1 MVNVLYLC
9 NHEQG
14 VILVSRNYMP
24 FQILAL
30 SGGGYR
36 GLFTSSILTKLEE
49 QAKKP
54 LAECFDLIT
63 GTSIGGVIALG
74 LALGKSAE
82 SIQKMFL
89 DHGEEIFTRGE
100 APRWR
105 AAKLKARWSQWRRPK
120 YDGSVLREKI
130 EEVVGKNT
138 RLGDARTRLL
148 IPSVN
153 MTKGSVQ
160 MFKTAHNPN
169 FMNDYKLSAA
179 DIAMATAAAPLYF
192 PMAKIENSNFI
203 DGGIVANAPD
213 MCALHEA
220 VHFLGQRME
229 DINVLS
235 VGTTTSKFSLP
246 SSLGRDF
253 GQKLWL
259 ENGRLVST
267 ILSSQQQLVDFML
280 THQLGDRYVRF
291 DAQPSPEQ
299 TTDLGLDLAT
309 ANRRQT
315 LLGMADGCY
324 QALSNNPKVVEMLAY
339 RRPVPTFHH

>member
-1 MVNVLYLC
+1 MA
-9 NHEQG
+9 
-14 VILVSRNYMP
+14 

-36 GLFTSSILTKLEE
+36 GLFTSAILTKLEE
-49 QAKKP
+49 QAGRP
-54 LAECFDLIT
+54 LAECFDLIA

-74 LALGKSAE
+74 LALGKSAG
-82 SIQKMFL
+82 SIQAMFL
-89 DHGEEIFTRGE
+89 DHGEEIFPRGE
-100 APRWR
+100 PPRSRLERYR
-105 AAKLKARWSQWRRPK
+105 ALYCQWRRPK
-120 YDGSVLREKI
+120 YDGTVLRDRI
-130 EEVVGKNT
+130 EAVVGKDT

-160 MFKTAHNPN
+160 MFKTAHHPN
-169 FMNDYKLSAA
+169 YMNDYKLSAA
-179 DIAMATAAAPLYF
+179 DVAMATAAAPLYF
-192 PMAKIENSNFI
+192 PMARVENSNFI
-203 DGGIVANAPD
+203 DGGVVANAPD
-213 MCALHEA
+213 MCAVHEA
-220 VHFLGQRME
+220 VHFLDQKME
-229 DINVLS
+229 DISVLS

-280 THQLGDRYVRF
+280 KHQLGDRYVRF
-291 DAQPSPEQ
+291 DEQPSPEQ
-299 TTDLGLDLAT
+299 TADLGLDLAT
-309 ANRRQT
+309 ASRRQT

-324 QALSNNPKVVEMLAY
+324 QSLSNKAKVIEMLAY
-339 RRPVPTFHH
+339 RRPEPSFHR

>member
-1 MVNVLYLC
+1 MT
-9 NHEQG
+9 
-14 VILVSRNYMP
+14 

-36 GLFTSSILTKLEE
+36 GLFTSSIVAKLEE
-49 QAKKP
+49 QAKRP
-54 LAECFDLIT
+54 IGDCFDLIT

-74 LALGKSAE
+74 LGLGKSAE
-82 SIQKMFL
+82 SIRKMFL

-100 APRWR
+100 PPRWYL
-105 AAKLKARWSQWRRPK
+105 AKWKARWSQWRRPK

-160 MFKTAHNPN
+160 MFKTAHHPN
-169 FMNDYKLSAA
+169 FMNDCKLSAA
-179 DIAMATAAAPLYF
+179 DVAMATAAAPLYF
-192 PMAKIENSNFI
+192 PMATIENSNFI
-203 DGGIVANAPD
+203 DGGVVANAPD
-213 MCALHEA
+213 MCAVHEA
-220 VHFLGQRME
+220 VHFLNQKIE
-229 DINVLS
+229 DISVLS
-235 VGTTTSKFSLP
+235 IGTTTSKFSLP
-246 SSLGRDF
+246 SSLGRNF

-259 ENGRLVST
+259 KNDRLIST

-280 THQLGDRYVRF
+280 KHQLGARYVRF
-291 DAQPSPEQ
+291 DAQPSHEQ
-299 TTDLGLDLAT
+299 VSDLGLDLAT
-309 ANRRQT
+309 ASRRQT

-324 QALSNNPKVVEMLAY
+324 QALSNDPQVIAMLAH
-339 RRPVPTFHH
+339 RPPAPKFYH

>member
-1 MVNVLYLC
+1 
-9 NHEQG
+9 
-14 VILVSRNYMP
+14 MP

-54 LAECFDLIT
+54 LAECFDLIA

-82 SIQKMFL
+82 SIRKMFL

-100 APRWR
+100 PSRWR
-105 AAKLKARWSQWRRPK
+105 AGRWKARWSQWRRPK
-120 YDGSVLREKI
+120 YDGTVLREKI
-130 EEVVGKNT
+130 EAVVGKST

-160 MFKTAHNPN
+160 MFKTAHNPA
-169 FMNDYKLSAA
+169 FMNDYKLLAA
-179 DIAMATAAAPLYF
+179 DVAMATAAAPLYF
-192 PMAKIENSNFI
+192 PMATIENSNFI
-203 DGGIVANAPD
+203 DGGVFANAPD

-220 VHFLGQRME
+220 VHFLDRKTD
-229 DINVLS
+229 DISILS

-259 ENGRLVST
+259 KNDRLIST
-267 ILSSQQQLVDFML
+267 ILSSQQQLIDFML
-280 THQLGDRYVRF
+280 KHQLGDRYVRF

-299 TTDLGLDLAT
+299 TSDLGLDLAT
-309 ANRRQT
+309 GNRRDT
-315 LLGMADGCY
+315 LLGLADGTY
-324 QALSNNPKVVEMLAY
+324 QALSNNPKVIEMLGY
-339 RRPVPTFHH
+339 RRPEPTFHH

>member
-1 MVNVLYLC
+1 M
-9 NHEQG
+9 
-14 VILVSRNYMP
+14 S

-36 GLFTSSILTKLEE
+36 GLFTSSILMKLEA

-54 LAECFDLIT
+54 LAECFDLIA
-63 GTSIGGVIALG
+63 GTSIGGVIGLG

-82 SIQKMFL
+82 SIRQMFI
-89 DHGEEIFTRGE
+89 DHGEAIFTRGE
-100 APRWR
+100 PPTSRFGKW
-105 AAKLKARWSQWRRPK
+105 KAFRSQWSRPK
-120 YDGSVLREKI
+120 YDGTVLREKI
-130 EEVVGKNT
+130 EAVVGPTT

-160 MFKTAHNPN
+160 MFKTAHHPN
-169 FMNDYKLSAA
+169 FMNDHKLLAA
-179 DIAMATAAAPLYF
+179 DVAMATAAAPLYF

-203 DGGIVANAPD
+203 DGGVVANAPD
-213 MCALHEA
+213 MCAVHEA
-220 VHFLGQRME
+220 VHFLGQEME
-229 DINVLS
+229 DIHVLS
-235 VGTTTSKFSLP
+235 IGTTTSKFSLP

-259 ENGRLVST
+259 ENGRLIST

-280 THQLGDRYVRF
+280 KHQLADRYIRF
-291 DAQPSPEQ
+291 DEQPSPEQ

-315 LLGMADGCY
+315 LIGMADGCY
-324 QALSNNPKVVEMLAY
+324 QALSNNPRVIEMLAH
-339 RRPVPTFHH
+339 RRPDPKFHH

>member
-1 MVNVLYLC
+1 
-9 NHEQG
+9 
-14 VILVSRNYMP
+14 MP

-54 LAECFDLIT
+54 LAECFDLIA

-82 SIQKMFL
+82 SIRKMFL

-100 APRWR
+100 PPRWR
-105 AAKLKARWSQWRRPK
+105 VGRWKARWSQWHHPK
-120 YDGSVLREKI
+120 YDGTVLREKI
-130 EEVVGKNT
+130 EAVVGKNT

-160 MFKTAHNPN
+160 MFKTSHNPA
-169 FMNDYKLSAA
+169 FMNDYKLLAA
-179 DIAMATAAAPLYF
+179 DVAMATAAAPLYF

-203 DGGIVANAPD
+203 DGGVFANAPD

-220 VHFLGQRME
+220 VHFLDQKTD
-229 DINVLS
+229 DISILS

-259 ENGRLVST
+259 KNDRLIST
-267 ILSSQQQLVDFML
+267 ILSSQQQLIDFML
-280 THQLGDRYVRF
+280 KHQLGDRYVRF

-299 TTDLGLDLAT
+299 TSDLGLDLAT
-309 ANRRQT
+309 GNRRDT
-315 LLGMADGCY
+315 LLGLADGTY
-324 QALSNNPKVVEMLAY
+324 QALSNNPKVIEMLGY
-339 RRPVPTFHH
+339 RRPEPTFHH

>member
-1 MVNVLYLC
+1 
-9 NHEQG
+9 
-14 VILVSRNYMP
+14 MP
-24 FQILAL
+24 FHILAL

-36 GLFTSSILTKLEE
+36 GLFTTTVLARLEQ
-49 QAKKP
+49 QAQRP
-54 LAECFDLIT
+54 IGDCFDLIA

-82 SIQKMFL
+82 SIKKMFL

-100 APRWR
+100 PPQGL
-105 AAKLKARWSQWRRPK
+105 AKLRAHWAQWRHPK
-120 YDGSVLREKI
+120 YDGTVLREKI
-130 EEVVGKNT
+130 EAVVGKGT

-160 MFKTAHNPN
+160 MFKTAHHQD
-169 FMNDYKLSAA
+169 FMNDHKLLAV
-179 DIAMATAAAPLYF
+179 DVAMATSAAPLYF

-213 MCALHEA
+213 MCAVHEA
-220 VHFLGQRME
+220 VKFLNQKMD
-229 DINVLS
+229 DISVLS
-235 VGTTTSKFSLP
+235 IGTTTSKFSLP
-246 SSLGRDF
+246 SSLGRNF

-259 ENGRLVST
+259 DKGRLVST

-280 THQLGDRYVRF
+280 KHQLADRYVRF

-299 TTDLGLDLAT
+299 TSDLGLDLAT
-309 ANRRQT
+309 ENRRQT

-324 QALSNNPKVVEMLAY
+324 QALSNNPRVLGMLKHQPLKPIFY
-339 RRPVPTFHH
+339 H